1 MRAATRGLFRAFA
14 QARSLGACPSS
25 ARRPPSVV
33 TEWKFTSEMTSH
45 LRCPISTR
53 RPRRRRS
60 PPEHRRPRTRRARC
74 NSSRPPLHREIL
86 QHFAEGPRRRAPP
99 AQHRHKDC
107 PREGRGH
114 RRALRQVPHRPEP
127 RNPPPRARRGPDRV
141 RVAPEGGGHTRREPD
156 RGDKGQRRHHD
167 RRRPLPTR
175 GGPGQGV
182 VRRGEPDLRRLA
194 ARADHDAQRDW
205 QDLPRQDVRGEGPPQ
220 PPHRQHDQRSRHR
233 LGPRVPSL
241 RDPRHR
247 PAHGHQ
253 GGHGD
258 AGRSG
263 TSQEGDGAGVR
274 G

>member
-107 PREGRGH
+107 PREGAVIVERFGKFH
-114 RRALRQVPHRPEP
+114 TVLNPESTSRAPSTRSRMWHLKEEAIH
-127 RNPPPRARRGPDRV
+127 
-141 RVAPEGGGHTRREPD
+141 VANQTAVTKDNVAITIGA
-156 RGDKGQRRHHD
+156 
-167 RRRPLPTR
+167 LPTP
-175 GGPGQGV
+175 GPGQGV

-205 QDLPRQDVRGEGPPQ
+205 QDLLDKTFEERD
-220 PPHRQHDQRSRHR
+220 HLNHYRQHDQRSRHR
-233 LGPRVPSL
+233 WGLECFVTTSATSSRPRASRWPW
-241 RDPRHR
+241 RCR
-247 PAHGHQ
+247 PK
-253 GGHGD
+253 
-258 AGRSG
+258 G